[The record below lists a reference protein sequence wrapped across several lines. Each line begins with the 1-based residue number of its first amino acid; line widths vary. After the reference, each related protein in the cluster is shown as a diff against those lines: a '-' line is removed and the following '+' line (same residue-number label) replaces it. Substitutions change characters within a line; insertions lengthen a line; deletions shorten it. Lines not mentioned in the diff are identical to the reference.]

1 MDLANPPAKYWHCLV
16 RPKGKKS
23 VSIVNDLTFDEIQK
37 TVVTPWHEK
46 RIFTVSGTLVDP
58 AAGVEQIR
66 IVQTQAPKQTY
77 ADQHN
82 ERMRRSNVAD
92 MATNRSSLPFGNGTD
107 LTNALLFS
115 GPSRGVVEP
124 EVDVVVHVCRRLPKV
139 AQIFA
144 NRSRKGRAS
153 FDLSDEYDVQDLLH
167 GLLRGYLKYSVQ
179 EDPLPKV
186 AGAKS
191 SRADISVEELGV
203 LIEIKYARSPSDQ
216 KRIFD
221 EYSQDLVLYAKWP
234 HLKTLIF
241 LIYNSSDLRDPDEFI
256 KLGGM
261 QEIAGRRFNVEIVL
275 A

>member
-1 MDLANPPAKYWHCLV
+1 
-16 RPKGKKS
+16 
-23 VSIVNDLTFDEIQK
+23 
-37 TVVTPWHEK
+37 
-46 RIFTVSGTLVDP
+46 
-58 AAGVEQIR
+58 
-66 IVQTQAPKQTY
+66 
-77 ADQHN
+77 
-82 ERMRRSNVAD
+82 
-92 MATNRSSLPFGNGTD
+92 
-107 LTNALLFS
+107 
-115 GPSRGVVEP
+115 
-124 EVDVVVHVCRRLPKV
+124 
-139 AQIFA
+139 
-144 NRSRKGRAS
+144 
-153 FDLSDEYDVQDLLH
+153 VQDLLH